1 MMKVEHAINRARS
14 SIFKCAFDLCKILYK
29 KNIFWRSTFLS
40 NTRYF
45 GRFAERNRDGC
56 SVILLERKSID
67 DSRSLFAKGFELLGL
82 REELEKHPLS
92 CKFIRALVRLILNL
106 LAERAVHSFFTPP
119 PPPVSKFFHVFLPRF
134 FLCPRAARRID
145 LATRTRE
152 KLWQPAERVAF
163 ASEILRNSVEVQV
176 QVER

>member
-1 MMKVEHAINRARS
+1 MTKVEHAINRARS

-119 PPPVSKFFHVFLPRF
+119 PLSPSFFTFSSLVSSSARERRVESTWRRERGKNYGSLLNALRSPVKFL
-134 FLCPRAARRID
+134 
-145 LATRTRE
+145 
-152 KLWQPAERVAF
+152 
-163 ASEILRNSVEVQV
+163 EIQ
-176 QVER
+176 